1 MQFVVIF
8 LFALVCSAWAQEDT
22 QEQAVAAPVEQST
35 QPVSRAV
42 IAESTVDPNSLHYA
56 LSAEFRGVD
65 LPTSEL
71 KMMLRPLTKEEL
83 EVEMKEWMN
92 LLKQLITEASK
103 VNLEVARLP
112 AEEQESEKATELR
125 EKQLENRRHEM
136 ILEKHINTVLT
147 ALEKKGGDVTDQRL
161 YVNAV
166 VETKDVTTKSPTAQ
180 VTALAAD
187 FGVWF
192 DSREGGEEFMKNA
205 MRFFTILI
213 AFAIFG
219 KLIAGLTRR
228 IMRRHHRGSVMLR
241 QFIQRTI
248 GLVVV
253 IIGFIVALA
262 SVGVHLASMLT
273 AVGAGGV
280 IIGFALQDSISNF
293 WSGIMIMV
301 YKPFDADDFILIDG
315 VKGKVEKMS
324 FLNTTLVTIDNKELV
339 IPNRKAWGN
348 TITNYTARAV
358 RRVDL
363 LFRISY
369 GDDIQRASTLLKEV
383 ADAHKL
389 VLAKPEV
396 VTGVQTLSESAVVIF
411 VRPWVKTEDY
421 WPVHWDLTKQ
431 VKERFAQ
438 EGISIPKPQQEIVM
452 HKVGAED

>member
-1 MQFVVIF
+1 MKKI
-8 LFALVCSAWAQEDT
+8 LFPAVWLLCLTIASAQEDS
-22 QEQAVAAPVEQST
+22 QKPEAAP
-35 QPVSRAV
+35 RAV
-42 IAESTVDPNSLHYA
+42 VAESDLDPNSLHYA
-56 LSAEFRGVD
+56 LISESRGVD

-71 KMMLRPLTKEEL
+71 KMMLRPLTKSEL
-83 EVEMKEWMN
+83 EKELKEWMN
-92 LLKQLITEASK
+92 LLKQLVIEASK
-103 VNLEVARLP
+103 TNLQVARL
-112 AEEQESEKATELR
+112 ADDKLESEEAIELR
-125 EKQLENRRHEM
+125 EKQQIHRRHEI
-136 ILEKHINTVLT
+136 ILVKHINTVLS
-147 ALEKKGGDVTDQRL
+147 ALEQKGGDVKEERL

-166 VETKDVTTKSPTAQ
+166 VETKDATTKSATDQ
-180 VTALAAD
+180 VAAIATD

-192 DSREGGEEFMKNA
+192 ESREGGEKFMKNGV
-205 MRFFTILI
+205 RFFTILI
-213 AFAIFG
+213 VFAVFG
-219 KLIAGLTRR
+219 KLVAGLTRR

-241 QFIQRTI
+241 QFIQKTI
-248 GLVVV
+248 GFVVFF
-253 IIGFIVALA
+253 IGFIVALA

-301 YKPFDADDFILIDG
+301 YKPFDADDFVLIDG

-348 TITNYTARAV
+348 TITNYTARSV

-369 GDDIQRASTLLKEV
+369 GDDIQRAAACLKEV
-383 ADAHKL
+383 AESHEL
-389 VLAKPEV
+389 VLKQLEV
-396 VTGVQTLSESAVVIF
+396 TTGVQTLSESAVVIF

-421 WPVHWDLTKQ
+421 WPVHWDLTRA
-431 VKERFAQ
+431 VKERFTQ

-452 HKVGAED
+452 HKAEV